1 MPCNL
6 TQGFELDCKDG
17 VGGVKEVLFAALSDV
32 VAADIAFDVTTD
44 EIEALPTMTIYR
56 YELDKNLSSY
66 TDTATYDEGGSY
78 HFVQELSLVIKNLTA
93 AKRLEIMEKVGRNR
107 VVAFIRHNSPSSTPA
122 KIIALG
128 LQNGLDL
135 TAGEAASG
143 VTLGDLQGYNLTFS
157 GDEPE
162 SAPFL
167 EAYTSVPFDNFGT
180 VTVSPAYAT

>member
-1 MPCNL
+1 MSCNL
-6 TQGFELDCKDG
+6 STGFELDCKDG
-17 VGGVKEVLFAALSDV
+17 VGGIKEVLFAALSDV
-32 VAADIAFDVTTD
+32 VEADISYDTTTD

-56 YELDKNLSSY
+56 YVLDRELSSY
-66 TDTATYDEGGSY
+66 TDTGTYDIGGSY
-78 HFVQELSLVIKNLTA
+78 HFVQELSLVIKNLTS

-107 VVAFIRHNSPSSTPA
+107 VVAFIRHNGKAGSSD
-122 KIIALG
+122 KIVALG

-135 TAGEAASG
+135 TSGQAGSG
-143 VTLGDLQGYNLTFS
+143 TALADLEGYTLTFS
-157 GDEPE
+157 GDEPS